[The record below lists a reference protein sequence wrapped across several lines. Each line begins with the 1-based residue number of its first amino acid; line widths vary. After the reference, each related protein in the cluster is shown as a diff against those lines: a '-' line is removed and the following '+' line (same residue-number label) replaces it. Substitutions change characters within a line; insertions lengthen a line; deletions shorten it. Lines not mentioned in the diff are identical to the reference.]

1 MKILVTGSEGFI
13 GSHLV
18 ESMVRKGYKV
28 RCFILYNSFNSN
40 GWLEKLPKNIKKKI
54 EYFYGD
60 IRDRNSVIKAV
71 KGCHKVVN
79 LASLIAI
86 PYSYEAPFSYIETN
100 IVGTTNLLQVS
111 LEQKIKKF
119 VQIST
124 SEVYGSAIKIPMS
137 ENHPLNAQSPYAAT
151 KIGADQMALSFHKS
165 FNLPVVVIRPFNT
178 FGPRQSERAIIPT
191 IIAQAMKKNSINI
204 GSVFPKRDFTYVSD
218 TCEGIIKA
226 LNNNNKNI
234 FGQTIN
240 LGSNYSISINQ
251 LIKKIS
257 KILKKKII
265 IKKDKKRVRPK
276 KSEVDQLLCD
286 NKKAKKILKWKPK
299 YSGLKGLD
307 NGLKKTIQWFG
318 DEENL
323 NSYNAKKYIL

>member
-111 LEQKIKKF
+111 LDELERHCFPSFLYQ
-119 VQIST
+119 
-124 SEVYGSAIKIPMS
+124 
-137 ENHPLNAQSPYAAT
+137 PLLRLYLLSLLLRPRLYLW
-151 KIGADQMALSFHKS
+151 IG
-165 FNLPVVVIRPFNT
+165 
-178 FGPRQSERAIIPT
+178 
-191 IIAQAMKKNSINI
+191 
-204 GSVFPKRDFTYVSD
+204 
-218 TCEGIIKA
+218 
-226 LNNNNKNI
+226 
-234 FGQTIN
+234 
-240 LGSNYSISINQ
+240 
-251 LIKKIS
+251 
-257 KILKKKII
+257 
-265 IKKDKKRVRPK
+265 
-276 KSEVDQLLCD
+276 
-286 NKKAKKILKWKPK
+286 
-299 YSGLKGLD
+299 
-307 NGLKKTIQWFG
+307 
-318 DEENL
+318 NL
-323 NSYNAKKYIL
+323 NHRETPLLGP